1 MLPERENYEDNDQ
14 GALEST
20 DFSSNLANSDLSS
33 SLIDK
38 VVTLLQNLQ
47 EHLKESMTN
56 LEEHEIQANYDF
68 ANWQESVEQE
78 NVTLNTELERKTKY
92 QNKLQIDLDVA
103 KSYEEKS
110 QKAYDQRID
119 ALNDAVD
126 DLNAK
131 REYYITETNRRND
144 ENAVLDDVIIIF
156 SDKVAG
162 IAEYLRERVEGDNGR
177 IARRTDEQIAQESGN
192 IADIVNDEAQS
203 NDDSE

>member
-1 MLPERENYEDNDQ
+1 M
-14 GALEST
+14 
-20 DFSSNLANSDLSS
+20 
-33 SLIDK
+33 
-38 VVTLLQNLQ
+38 TLLQNLQ
-47 EHLKESMTN
+47 EHLKDSMQN

-110 QKAYDQRID
+110 QKDYDQSID
-119 ALNDAVD
+119 ALNDAIE

-144 ENAVLDDVIIIF
+144 ENSVLDDVIIIF

-162 IAEYLRERVEGDNGR
+162 IAEYLRERVDGDNGR
-177 IARRTDEQIAQESGN
+177 IARRIDEQVAEESGK
-192 IADIVNDEAQS
+192 IADLVNEEATSDES
-203 NDDSE
+203 SDSDSDSS